1 MHNFLEIFNFILIMS
16 LLSPL
21 GFYFIHYSTKLVIV
35 AGRIMSPKYV
45 YILIPQT
52 YDYVI
57 LHGKRDCLGVIKL
70 KFQGGGIVL
79 DYPGGPTGT
88 TSPYMKKGRR
98 SENRCGNNGSRG
110 MWPGAKEYGQPL
122 EGGKGKNRLFPKT
135 FRWTRQLC

>member
-1 MHNFLEIFNFILIMS
+1 M
-16 LLSPL
+16 
-21 GFYFIHYSTKLVIV
+21 

-45 YILIPQT
+45 YILMPQT

-57 LHGKRDCLGVIKL
+57 SHGKRDCSGVIKL

-88 TSPYMKKGRR
+88 TGPYMKKGRR

-110 MWPGAKEYGQPL
+110 VWPGAKEYGQPL

-135 FRWTRQLC
+135 FRRTRDSSADNLILGLPGNSH